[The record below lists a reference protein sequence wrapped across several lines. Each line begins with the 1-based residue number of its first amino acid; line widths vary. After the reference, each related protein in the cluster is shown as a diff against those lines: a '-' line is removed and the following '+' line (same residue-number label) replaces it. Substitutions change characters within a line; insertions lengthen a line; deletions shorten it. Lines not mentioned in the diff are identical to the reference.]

1 MNLSKLSFS
10 KPFKIIEIKVYM
22 CVFRIC
28 ILCENFLKSC
38 MLFYTSGSSLLGAYQ
53 IGVLHVFQE
62 KEKGREFCIALYMK
76 KRPFCKVNCVC
87 KLVKLTL
94 ALLSASTSQFRGLL
108 DKAIALNL

>member
-28 ILCENFLKSC
+28 ILCEKFLTSC
-38 MLFYTSGSSLLGAYQ
+38 LMFFISGVVFLGL
-53 IGVLHVFQE
+53 IKLVC
-62 KEKGREFCIALYMK
+62 KKGKKGKEFCIALYMK